1 MINGVYPCYVILHYP
16 SLGDTFGVIRSTLC
30 TLMDRT
36 ILSKRQ
42 RPQFNTYGV
51 ELTMK

>member
-1 MINGVYPCYVILHYP
+1 MINGVYLCYVIPHYP
-16 SLGDTFGVIRSTLC
+16 SLGDTFGVIRS